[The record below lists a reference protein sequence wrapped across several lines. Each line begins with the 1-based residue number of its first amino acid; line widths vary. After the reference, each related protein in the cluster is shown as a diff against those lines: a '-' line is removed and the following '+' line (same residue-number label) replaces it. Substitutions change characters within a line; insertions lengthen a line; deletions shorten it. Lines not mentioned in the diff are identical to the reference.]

1 MLSTHYIRI
10 DSLEFQNRL
19 SAVLELFEDYKDK
32 ERYSIVETYGPLEV
46 KPLEPEYVESFNLLP
61 IRKRY
66 LTTKE
71 KRLIEKYLNNLT
83 ISYQI

>member
-1 MLSTHYIRI
+1 MSSTHYIRI
-10 DSLEFQNRL
+10 DSFEFQNRL
-19 SAVLELFEDYKDK
+19 SAVLELFEDYSDK
-32 ERYSIVETYGPLEV
+32 ERYALAETYEPLEI
-46 KPLEPEYVESFNLLP
+46 KPLELEHRESFELLP